1 MLQFFFLQK
10 KFLSLVYFL
19 RCQKVKELSTLLC
32 DIVFHSFSLVYCII
46 PIAALCVSGTQ
57 QNQQQNNVSSMQTTT
72 VSASSVL
79 PGGHPGPL
87 LSWAPPPGNFQV
99 PHPNNILHT
108 HTSHHSLH
116 HHHLTAVNV
125 AHQSTVTPL
134 ATPSHYQ
141 SHELSFLGHVKDF
154 WDEERTSAKR

>member
-1 MLQFFFLQK
+1 VHYCEILNA
-10 KFLSLVYFL
+10 SLRIINNSYS
-19 RCQKVKELSTLLC
+19 C
-32 DIVFHSFSLVYCII
+32 IVSYHQYGFC
-46 PIAALCVSGTQ
+46 AAGTQ

-108 HTSHHSLH
+108 HSSHHSLH

-125 AHQSTVTPL
+125 AHQSSVTPL
-134 ATPSHYQ
+134 TTSGHYQ

-154 WDEERTSAKR
+154 WDEKRTSMKR